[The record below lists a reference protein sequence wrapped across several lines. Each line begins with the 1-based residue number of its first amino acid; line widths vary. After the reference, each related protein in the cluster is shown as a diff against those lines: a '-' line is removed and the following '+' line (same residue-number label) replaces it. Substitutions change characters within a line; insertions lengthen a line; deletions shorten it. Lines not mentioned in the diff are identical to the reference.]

1 MEHPVFKAME
11 KQIRFTN
18 RLPYYI
24 IFVALVW
31 GITINLLIKYLVST

>member
-18 RLPYYI
+18 RLPYYLI
-24 IFVALVW
+24 ILAIIW
-31 GITINLLIKYLVST
+31 GIELHYIVKYLVST